1 LRLKQAHSIANKI
14 LVEAAPCRPLKVRRS
29 EAVMA
34 LPQLRRSSLMSKFK
48 YTPDEDDAD
57 RAYVLVDDIFDISL
71 LRTEEGL
78 IIDVYEKTEEIE
90 LLGTLALEN
99 PCHEEE

>member
-1 LRLKQAHSIANKI
+1 
-14 LVEAAPCRPLKVRRS
+14 
-29 EAVMA
+29 MA
-34 LPQLRRSSLMSKFK
+34 TFK
-48 YTPDEDDAD
+48 YTPDDEDAD

-78 IIDVYEKTEEIE
+78 IIDVYEKTDEIE

-99 PCHEEE
+99 PSHEEE

>member
-1 LRLKQAHSIANKI
+1 
-14 LVEAAPCRPLKVRRS
+14 
-29 EAVMA
+29 MA
-34 LPQLRRSSLMSKFK
+34 TFK
-48 YTPDEDDAD
+48 YTSDDEDEN

-90 LLGTLALEN
+90 LLGSLAIEN

>member
-1 LRLKQAHSIANKI
+1 
-14 LVEAAPCRPLKVRRS
+14 
-29 EAVMA
+29 MA
-34 LPQLRRSSLMSKFK
+34 TFK
-48 YTPDEDDAD
+48 YTPDDEDAD

-78 IIDVYEKTEEIE
+78 IIDVYDKADELD

-99 PCHEEE
+99 PRREGK